1 MTLLSTIFAFVIALG
16 LLITFHEFGHYL
28 VARWCGVKVLRFSLG
43 FGQPLFKKR
52 LGNDQTEWVV
62 AAIPL
67 GGYVKMLDER
77 EGRVPA
83 DELPRAFNRQP
94 VSKRFAIVVAGPVA
108 NFLLAI
114 LLYWLLFILGVSGVK
129 PILGEIEPATL
140 AASAGFRNGDT
151 ITGIG
156 DQAITTWQEAR
167 LLLLDNAV
175 DKNPDVRITVTGES
189 GISRQLKLDMS
200 SLGAEDLESDFLNRL
215 GLSVYRPIVA
225 PVIDQVMVGGA
236 AERAGLKTG
245 DRVVA
250 INGKEVSAWEDV
262 VDMVRSNPG
271 HTLSVEV
278 MRDDRELAMSLQPE
292 TVSEGH
298 AEIGKAGIT
307 PEIHH
312 EILENLLV
320 KTSYPPMAA
329 LVKAATKTWEMSYFT
344 VRMLGKMVT
353 GDVSLKNI
361 SGPITIA
368 NYAGQSAQ
376 IGFTAYLGF
385 LALISISLG
394 VLNLLPIPVLDGGHL
409 MYYLIE
415 VVRGIPLS
423 ERVMYIGNQ
432 IGMALLITLMMFAI
446 YNDLLRLASE

>member
-1 MTLLSTIFAFVIALG
+1 MTVLATIFAFVIALG
-16 LLITFHEFGHYL
+16 LLITFHELGHYL

-43 FGQPLFKKR
+43 FGQPFFKKR

-77 EGRVPA
+77 EGEVPA
-83 DELPRAFNRQP
+83 GERHRAFNSQP
-94 VSKRFAIVVAGPVA
+94 VSRRFAIVAAGPVA

-129 PILGEIEPATL
+129 PILGEIEPATP
-140 AASAGFRNGDT
+140 AAVAGFRSGDT

-175 DKNPDVRITVTGES
+175 DRNADVRITVTGES
-189 GISRQLKLDMS
+189 GISRRLRFDLS
-200 SLGAEDLESDFLNRL
+200 SLGAEDIEKDFLGKL
-215 GLSVYRPIVA
+215 GLNAYQPVIA
-225 PVIDQVMVGGA
+225 PVIDQVMAGGA
-236 AERAGLKTG
+236 AERADLKTG
-245 DRVVA
+245 DRIVA
-250 INGKEVSAWEDV
+250 INGKVITAWEEV
-262 VDMVRSNPG
+262 VAAIRSNPG
-271 HTLSVEV
+271 RPLLIEV
-278 MRDDRELAMSLQPE
+278 IRDGQELDLSLQPE
-292 TVSEGH
+292 MASEGNT
-298 AEIGKAGIT
+298 EIGKAGIT
-307 PEIHH
+307 PKIEHAL
-312 EILENLLV
+312 LEGLLV
-320 KTSYPPMAA
+320 KTSYPPAMALA
-329 LVKAATKTWEMSYFT
+329 KAVTKTWEMSYFT
-344 VRMLGKMVT
+344 LRMLGKMVT

-368 NYAGQSAQ
+368 NYAGQSAKM
-376 IGFTAYLGF
+376 GLAAYLGF

-415 VVRGIPLS
+415 MVRGAPLS
-423 ERVMYIGNQ
+423 ERIMYIGHQ
-432 IGMALLITLMMFAI
+432 IGVVLLVTLMVFAI
-446 YNDLLRLASE
+446 HNDLLRLVSE

>member
-1 MTLLSTIFAFVIALG
+1 MTVLATIFAFVVALG
-16 LLITFHEFGHYL
+16 LLITFHELGHYL

-43 FGQPLFKKR
+43 FGIPFFKKR

-67 GGYVKMLDER
+67 GGYVKMLDEH
-77 EGRVPA
+77 EGEVPA
-83 DELPRAFNRQP
+83 GERHRAFNHQP
-94 VSKRFAIVVAGPVA
+94 VSKRFAIVAAGPVA

-129 PILGEIEPATL
+129 PILGEIEPETP
-140 AASAGFRNGDT
+140 AAVAGFRGGDT

-156 DQAITTWQEAR
+156 DQTITTWQEAR

-175 DKNPDVRITVTGES
+175 DRNADVRIRVIDEN
-189 GISRQLKLDMS
+189 GISRQLRFDLS
-200 SLGAEDLESDFLNRL
+200 SLDAEDIEKDFLGKL
-215 GLSVYRPIVA
+215 GLSAFQPVIA
-225 PVIDQVMVGGA
+225 SVIDQVMNGGA

-245 DRVVA
+245 DRILA
-250 INGKEVSAWEDV
+250 INGKDVAVWEDV
-262 VDMVRSNPG
+262 VMAIRSNPG
-271 HTLSVEV
+271 RTLRFEV
-278 MRDDRELAMSLQPE
+278 LRDGLEFDLSLQPE
-292 TVSEGH
+292 TVFEGVT
-298 AEIGKAGIT
+298 EIGKAGIT
-307 PEIHH
+307 PRIKHTF
-312 EILENLLV
+312 LEGLLV
-320 KTSYPPMAA
+320 KTSYPPATA
-329 LVKAATKTWEMSYFT
+329 LAKAVTKTWEMSYFT
-344 VRMLGKMVT
+344 LRMLGKMIT

-376 IGFTAYLGF
+376 MGLTAYLGF

-415 VVRGIPLS
+415 MVRGAPLS
-423 ERVMYIGNQ
+423 EKIMYIGHQ
-432 IGMALLITLMMFAI
+432 IGVVLLVTLMIFAI
-446 YNDLLRLASE
+446 HNDLLRLVSE

>member
-1 MTLLSTIFAFVIALG
+1 MTVLATIFAFVIALG
-16 LLITFHEFGHYL
+16 LLITFHELGHYL

-43 FGQPLFKKR
+43 FGQPFFKKR

-77 EGRVPA
+77 EGEVPA
-83 DELPRAFNRQP
+83 GERHRAFNSQP
-94 VSKRFAIVVAGPVA
+94 VSRRFAIVAAGPVA

-129 PILGEIEPATL
+129 PILGEIEPATP
-140 AASAGFRNGDT
+140 AAVAGFRSGDT

-175 DKNPDVRITVTGES
+175 DRNVDVRITVTGES
-189 GISRQLKLDMS
+189 GISRRLRFDLS
-200 SLGAEDLESDFLNRL
+200 SLGAEDIEKDFLGKL
-215 GLSVYRPIVA
+215 GLNAYQPVIA
-225 PVIDQVMVGGA
+225 PVIDQVMAGGA
-236 AERAGLKTG
+236 AERADLKTD
-245 DRVVA
+245 DRIVA
-250 INGKEVSAWEDV
+250 INGKVITAWEEV
-262 VDMVRSNPG
+262 VAAIRSNPG
-271 HTLSVEV
+271 RPLLIEV
-278 MRDDRELAMSLQPE
+278 IRDGQELDLSLQPE
-292 TVSEGH
+292 MVSEGNT
-298 AEIGKAGIT
+298 EIGKAGIT
-307 PEIHH
+307 PKIEHAL
-312 EILENLLV
+312 LEGLLV
-320 KTSYPPMAA
+320 KTSYPPAMALA
-329 LVKAATKTWEMSYFT
+329 KAVTKTWEMSYFT
-344 VRMLGKMVT
+344 LRMLGKMVT

-368 NYAGQSAQ
+368 NYAGQSAKM
-376 IGFTAYLGF
+376 GLAAYLGF

-415 VVRGIPLS
+415 MVRGAPLP
-423 ERVMYIGNQ
+423 ERIMYIGHQ
-432 IGMALLITLMMFAI
+432 IGVVLLVTLMVFAI
-446 YNDLLRLASE
+446 HNDLLRLVSE